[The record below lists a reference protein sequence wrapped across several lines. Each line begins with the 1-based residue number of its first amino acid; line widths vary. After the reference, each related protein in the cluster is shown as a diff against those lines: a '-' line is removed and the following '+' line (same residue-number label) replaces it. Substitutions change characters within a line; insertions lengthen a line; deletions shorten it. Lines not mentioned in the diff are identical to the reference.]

1 MADAT
6 QREIHLKSR
15 PEGAPGPD
23 NFDLVTVPI
32 PTPDEGEIL
41 VRNVWMTVDPYMRG
55 RMMDRESYIP
65 PFQIGQVLDG
75 GSVGEVV
82 ESRGGPFEK
91 GDYVCGFAGGG
102 WREYYVSDG
111 SMLQKVDGASIPLQ
125 AYLGAVGMPGLTAYG
140 GLLKIGEPKEGETVL
155 VSAASGAVGAIV
167 CQIAKIKGCRVVG
180 TAGSDAKCA
189 WLRDEV
195 GIDAAINYKT
205 CGGLEAAIAKECPKG
220 VDIYFENVGGEHLEA
235 ALNLMNQ
242 HGRMIM
248 CGMISQYNS
257 TELPA
262 GPTNLILVVG
272 KSLKMQGFI
281 VTDHL
286 DMIVDFFNDMA
297 AWIGAG
303 KIKWQETVL
312 DGIENAP
319 RAFMNLFSGEN
330 FGKMLVRLGPDR
342 AA

>member
-1 MADAT
+1 
-6 QREIHLKSR
+6 
-15 PEGAPGPD
+15 
-23 NFDLVTVPI
+23 
-32 PTPDEGEIL
+32 
-41 VRNVWMTVDPYMRG
+41 MTVDPYMRG

-82 ESRGGPFEK
+82 ESRGGPFAK

-257 TELPA
+257 TDVPV

-297 AWIGAG
+297 AWIAAG

-312 DGIENAP
+312 EGIENAP
-319 RAFMNLFSGEN
+319 RAFMNLFSGKN